1 MKTGI
6 IRDVDIALTD
16 ALPGGRAGR
25 QLAEGDVVEILG
37 TWHRV
42 RLGDQEGFIPADSHP
57 AGRGREGFTTG
68 AGIDGGAARRPLK
81 DRHPG
86 IQGIGNNWRQVDR
99 VRFGF
104 QLLFDPI
111 GQLRIPGAG
120 VGVFVTQFLAP
131 KRPLTNRSHCAPSQR
146 SNHLVGHA
154 IDMNI
159 FMGNRNPWFNSKKL
173 KRSNL
178 RNLPLE
184 VRTFIDMI
192 RDDDVLRWGGD
203 S

>member
-1 MKTGI
+1 M
-6 IRDVDIALTD
+6 
-16 ALPGGRAGR
+16 P
-25 QLAEGDVVEILG
+25 
-37 TWHRV
+37 
-42 RLGDQEGFIPADSHP
+42 PA
-57 AGRGREGFTTG
+57 
-68 AGIDGGAARRPLK
+68 K
-81 DRHPG
+81 
-86 IQGIGNNWRQVDR
+86 
-99 VRFGF
+99 
-104 QLLFDPI
+104 
-111 GQLRIPGAG
+111 
-120 VGVFVTQFLAP
+120 
-131 KRPLTNRSHCAPSQR
+131 R

-203 S
+203 FVKEDPVHIDDNLYGRAPDVWMKKFEAL